1 MGGYVTI
8 GLDGKTLRLKSRP
21 YAGAKRRSPML
32 ATPILIRHLSMS
44 PRKKAQA
51 AFASAVLLL
60 VLSGLAASVT
70 IYHLLDSEK
79 WVIHTLEVQ
88 AAVGDVDSTL
98 VQAARS
104 RSGYVISGAE
114 DYRLQFEGAVPE
126 ISRKFERLRVL
137 TSDNSSQQK
146 LCGQLKD
153 ILDLRVVQLQ
163 KSVALKKQ
171 DPQNQRGQADFDRQ
185 SISPASE
192 MTSVIREM
200 RSQEEQLLEARQ
212 KSAHRLFILTI
223 VILVIAF
230 ILALELLTVHFRLL
244 TAELEAREGAE
255 RTARDSEESLRRLT
269 GRLLQLQDAE
279 RRKFSRELHD
289 SLGQY
294 LVGVKMN
301 LDMYSAQ
308 HKDHLLSE
316 AIQLLDQSIA
326 ETRTI
331 SHLLHPPL
339 LDEAG
344 FCSAAKWYT
353 EGFAQRSGIEVKANL
368 PDDASR
374 LPRPVALGLFRVLQE
389 SLTNIHRHSGSAKAE
404 VALEILPYQV
414 VLKIRDYGKGIAPEL
429 LDRFQAKG
437 TNSGV
442 GLAGMRERIRELGG
456 QIRIEPSSPGTLI
469 SVVMPLSTSTAR
481 AGVSA
486 AD

>member
-1 MGGYVTI
+1 
-8 GLDGKTLRLKSRP
+8 
-21 YAGAKRRSPML
+21 
-32 ATPILIRHLSMS
+32 MS

-60 VLSGLAASVT
+60 VLSGLAAYVT
-70 IYHLLDSEK
+70 IHRLLDSEK

-88 AAVGDVDSTL
+88 AALGDVDSTF
-98 VQAARS
+98 VQAARA
-104 RSGYVISGAE
+104 RSGYVISGAD
-114 DYRLQFEGAVPE
+114 DYRLQFEGVIPE
-126 ISRKFERLRVL
+126 ISRKFESLHAL
-137 TSDNSSQQK
+137 TTDNSSQQK
-146 LCGQLKD
+146 LCAQLKD
-153 ILDLRVVQLQ
+153 ILDSRVVQLQ
-163 KSVALKKQ
+163 KSVALKEQ
-171 DPQNQRGQADFDRQ
+171 EPQNQRGQADFDRQ
-185 SISPASE
+185 SISMASD
-192 MTSVIREM
+192 MTSVMREM
-200 RSQEEQLLEARQ
+200 RAQEQELLEERQ
-212 KSAHRLFILTI
+212 SSAHRLFILTV
-223 VILVIAF
+223 VILVVAF
-230 ILALELLTVHFRLL
+230 IMALELLTVHFRLL
-244 TAELEAREGAE
+244 TSELEAREDAE

-301 LDMYSAQ
+301 LDMYSTQ

-344 FCSAAKWYT
+344 FSSAAKWYT
-353 EGFAQRSGIEVKANL
+353 EGFAQRSGIDIKLDL
-368 PDDASR
+368 PDDVTR
-374 LPRPVALGLFRVLQE
+374 LPKPAALGLFRVLQE
-389 SLTNIHRHSGSAKAE
+389 SLTNIHRHSGSTKAE
-404 VALEILPYQV
+404 IALEMFPDSVL
-414 VLKIRDYGKGIAPEL
+414 LKIRDYGKGIAPEL

-456 QIRIEPSSPGTLI
+456 QIGIQPCSPGTLI
-469 SVVMPLSTSTAR
+469 SVVMPLSTSSAKIE
-481 AGVSA
+481 VSA